1 MNEEFAFE
9 TFDEQ
14 PFSMETEEETH
25 FERGRGGARRFG
37 QRPRGRIYRPIVD
50 PRYARRRLRRRLPI
64 RRRVRQ
70 LVWPGWVFPP
80 GYPQPTTPFPV
91 DPPAAPPKPR
101 PAGGGGSA
109 GFGSPVPPTEPVDVS
124 PDVDVEPAGVETPD
138 TPEPT
143 DSGDSEF
150 FLGSLFNWLMPFVPK
165 PVETPGGG
173 RIKDKRAPGKSDIVN
188 VGGVQRQIPVHR
200 LAAEAWQAMVDAA
213 RADGVAEP
221 LLRPVSGFRDPA
233 HQAVLWEQAL
243 KRYGSAEAARKWVAP
258 PGSSPHQ
265 SGRAMDLYLGGS
277 NDSANV
283 AKLRTLPAYRWL
295 VGNAQRFGFYPYDA
309 EPWHWEYNPPA
320 AGSGEMEFA
329 QPGFGIDPRTYRPQ
343 RPGPR
348 PGAGHG
354 ECTCPR

>member
-9 TFDEQ
+9 TFAEQ
-14 PFSMETEEETH
+14 PFFLETEEETH

-37 QRPRGRIYRPIVD
+37 QRPRGRGYRTRPIVD
-50 PRYARRRLRRRLPI
+50 PRYSRPFRRRFPVRRRI
-64 RRRVRQ
+64 RRPIPQ

-80 GYPQPTTPFPV
+80 VYPTPFPG
-91 DPPAAPPKPR
+91 DPSGASPK

-109 GFGSPVPPTEPVDVS
+109 GFGSPVPPVEPVDAAPDV
-124 PDVDVEPAGVETPD
+124 DVDVEPAGVEAPD

-143 DSGDSEF
+143 DAGDSEF
-150 FLGSLFNWLMPFVPK
+150 FLGNVFTTLRPFVPT
-165 PVETPGGG
+165 PVENPGGG

-188 VGGVQRQIPVHR
+188 VRGVQRQIPLHR

-213 RADGVAEP
+213 RADGLAEP

-233 HQAVLWEQAL
+233 HQAVLWKRAL
-243 KRYGSAEAARKWVAP
+243 ERYGSAEKARKWVAP

-295 VGNAQRFGFYPYDA
+295 VGNARRFGFYPYEA
-309 EPWHWEYNPPA
+309 EPWHWEFNPPA
-320 AGSGEMEFA
+320 ATSGEI
-329 QPGFGIDPRTYRPQ
+329 GFKYGQCTYPR
-343 RPGPR
+343 
-348 PGAGHG
+348 
-354 ECTCPR
+354 